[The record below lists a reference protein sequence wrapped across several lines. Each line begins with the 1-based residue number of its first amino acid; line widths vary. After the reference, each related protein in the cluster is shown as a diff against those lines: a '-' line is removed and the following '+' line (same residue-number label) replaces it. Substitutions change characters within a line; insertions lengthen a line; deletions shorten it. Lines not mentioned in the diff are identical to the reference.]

1 MSFLTASRATTA
13 RPAHDEALRAAGR
26 RASSAPVDWE
36 RLSGPE
42 LIDALDRDLGEASD
56 RLSYLVLALL
66 DRGVPSTARVV
77 EFTRRWRVDGLS
89 APLTAE
95 YRRGRAP
102 RRPRPFVIVDG
113 VIMDVTDT
121 SRSRFTTGIQRVAR
135 ETVTRWGR
143 GHDVVLAAWDVTG
156 RQLGA
161 LTAEETGRVLLD
173 GSVATVPVAAG
184 TVVIPFDATFVLPEI
199 TVAAE
204 RTASV
209 RSVVRF
215 GTSRSVAIGYDC
227 IPVTTAETSGP
238 GMPGAFSEYLATL
251 GHFDVVAPISS
262 AARTEYSG
270 WAAMLPGAGLAPP
283 RIETVSL
290 PAEVGSVDDET
301 VDRVRAELGLVDTP
315 VVLSVGSH
323 EPRKN
328 HLALLTAAELN
339 WRAGH
344 EFTLV
349 LVGGNAWGDGEFQ
362 HMVRTLRRKG
372 RSVQML
378 SGVGDDV
385 VWSLYRMARFSVFCS
400 VNEGFGLPVVES
412 LVSGVPVVTSDF
424 GSMRELGEGHGALV
438 VDPHAPAD
446 IAHAMGRL
454 LVDDELREELVALTA
469 GMPRPTWD
477 DYAARLWTLVDGP
490 SAGSSVPEVD
500 VVPAR
505 DGVAGA

>member
-1 MSFLTASRATTA
+1 VNFLTIPRRTKV
-13 RPAHDEALRAAGR
+13 RPSHDEALRAAGR
-26 RASSAPVDWE
+26 RASSAPVDWD
-36 RLSGPE
+36 LLAGDE
-42 LIDALDRDLGEASD
+42 LVDALSRDLGEASD

-66 DRGVPSTARVV
+66 HRRIPAVSRVV
-77 EFTRRWRVDGLS
+77 EFTRRWRVEGLS
-89 APLTAE
+89 APLTEE
-95 YRRGRAP
+95 YRRGSVVHGAA
-102 RRPRPFVIVDG
+102 RPFVIVDT
-113 VIMDVTDT
+113 VVMDVTDT
-121 SRSRFTTGIQRVAR
+121 SRSSFTTGIQRVAR
-135 ETVTRWGR
+135 ETVTRWTR
-143 GHDVVLAAWDVTG
+143 DHRVLLAAWDVTG
-156 RQLGA
+156 RHLAA
-161 LTAEETGRVLLD
+161 LTDHETGRVLLE
-173 GSVATVPVAAG
+173 GAGEVETVAAG
-184 TVVIPFDATFVLPEI
+184 TVIVPFDATFVLPEI

-215 GTSRSVAIGYDC
+215 GTRRAVAIGYDC

-251 GHFDVVAPISS
+251 STFDAIAPISS
-262 AARTEYSG
+262 AAFTEYTG
-270 WAAMLPGAGLAPP
+270 WSAMLPGAGLVPP
-283 RIETVSL
+283 HIETVSL
-290 PAEVGSVDDET
+290 PAQVGAVDDDVVE
-301 VDRVRAELGLVDTP
+301 RVRSELGLVGAT

-344 EFTLV
+344 DFTLV

-362 HMVRTLRRKG
+362 EMVRRLRRKG

-438 VDPHAPAD
+438 VDPHSPLEMSR
-446 IAHAMGRL
+446 AMGRL
-454 LVDDELREELVALTA
+454 FSDDELHVELVAQSA
-469 GMPRPTWD
+469 DMPRPTWD
-477 DYAARLWTLVDGP
+477 DYAADLWRL
-490 SAGSSVPEVD
+490 
-500 VVPAR
+500 
-505 DGVAGA
+505 VAGE